1 MSQDVSANRVILAE
15 NDALMR
21 GVIHTIL
28 LRAEQ
33 LVFPV
38 ADGLE
43 AVTLARQ
50 FPARLV
56 MLDVAMPRLDG
67 LLACQAI
74 RALPG
79 YANVPIVMLT
89 GYGDERTRL
98 AARQLGANDFI
109 TKPFRPKVLLALL
122 APYIDVPPHLLPRD
136 APDQNAVLPGT
147 HAQAWKTRQDANVS
161 QAEHPEL
168 TSGREMMRIYRKAER
183 VD

>member
-1 MSQDVSANRVILAE
+1 MSPGANANGVILAE

-21 GVIHTIL
+21 GVIRTIL

-43 AVTLARQ
+43 AVTLAQQ

-56 MLDVAMPRLDG
+56 MLDIAMPRLNG

-79 YANVPIVMLT
+79 YSNVPIVILT
-89 GYGDERTRL
+89 GYSDERMRE
-98 AARQLGANDFI
+98 AARRLGANDFI
-109 TKPFRPKVLLALL
+109 TKPFRPNVLLAQL
-122 APYIDVPPHLLPRD
+122 APYIDVPGHLLPRD
-136 APDQNAVLPGT
+136 TTDENAVLPGT
-147 HAQAWKTRQDANVS
+147 HAHVWKTHLDANVRH
-161 QAEHPEL
+161 AEHPEL